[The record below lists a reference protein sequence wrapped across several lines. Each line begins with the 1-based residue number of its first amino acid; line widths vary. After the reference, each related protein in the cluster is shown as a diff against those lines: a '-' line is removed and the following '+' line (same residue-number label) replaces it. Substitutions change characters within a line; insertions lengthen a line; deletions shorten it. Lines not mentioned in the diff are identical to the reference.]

1 MKRWGGG
8 RRTAKMICMTSSEA
22 EARSLVALAST
33 RYFVLASTLLKTSS
47 SCAPPQVSM
56 PMGTRAQ
63 GTISKPRVKRR
74 QTCLVLMT
82 SVIADKLESS
92 F

>member
-1 MKRWGGG
+1 
-8 RRTAKMICMTSSEA
+8 MTSSEA

-33 RYFVLASTLLKTSS
+33 RYFVFASTLLKTSS
-47 SCAPPQVSM
+47 SCASPHVSM
-56 PMGTRAQ
+56 SCGRGQYESRTANK
-63 GTISKPRVKRR
+63 S

-82 SVIADKLESS
+82 SVMADKFESS